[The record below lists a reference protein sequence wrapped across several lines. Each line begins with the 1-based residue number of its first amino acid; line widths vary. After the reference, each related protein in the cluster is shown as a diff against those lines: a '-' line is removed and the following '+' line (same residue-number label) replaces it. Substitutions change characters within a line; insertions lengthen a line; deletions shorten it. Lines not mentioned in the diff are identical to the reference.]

1 MTAIT
6 THETSNSGS
15 LEPRW
20 IKWASIGFLGFNI
33 LLLVLAFALWR
44 SRNPAGEVVE
54 GERVSAPVSTTTEQ
68 DAGAVDTQPEAAE
81 ASPAMAPA
89 LNAAKAGAEM
99 ESSMTGETTA
109 IAGGTIEGQIL
120 LRGRQSH
127 EGITILLNGKPVA
140 KTDAQGAFRI
150 ETVPAGTYTIV
161 AQYPGALPLQLEAV
175 EIREG
180 TVTLPSA
187 SLRSG
192 DLDGD
197 GDIDIYDLVRYAS
210 NPEAID
216 VNGDGTVNVRDLLTL
231 DLNYGATGPDQ
242 WR

>member
-6 THETSNSGS
+6 AHEASDSGAV
-15 LEPRW
+15 EPRW

-33 LLLVLAFALWR
+33 LLLVLAFAFWR

-54 GERVSAPVSTTTEQ
+54 SEPVSVAVSTTTEQ
-68 DAGAVDTQPEAAE
+68 DASAVDTQPEAAE

-99 ESSMTGETTA
+99 ESSMAGETTA
-109 IAGGTIEGQIL
+109 IARGVIKGQIL
-120 LRGRQSH
+120 LQGRQSH
-127 EGITILLNGKPVA
+127 EGVTILLNGKPVA
-140 KTDAQGAFRI
+140 KTDAQGTFRI
-150 ETVPAGTYTIV
+150 EAVPAGTYTLA
-161 AQYPGALPLQLEAV
+161 AQHPGSLPLQLEAI

-180 TVTLPSA
+180 TITLPTI

-197 GDIDIYDLVRYAS
+197 GDIDIFDLVRYAS
-210 NPEAID
+210 NPGATD
-216 VNGDGTVNVRDLLTL
+216 VNGDGKVNVRDLLTL